1 MAKIIQ
7 TITARVNN
15 NHDHAEAIEATRKL
29 KAALAEHGI
38 GVQAHLSIEAGP
50 ASGYVTTSF
59 TFPSAVKWAE
69 LVDSEKDTLK
79 KMREMMVA
87 HTGEI
92 TSTSL
97 LQEIDL

>member
-1 MAKIIQ
+1 MAKIVQ
-7 TITARVNN
+7 TVVAKLNN
-15 NHDHAEAIEATRKL
+15 NHDHTAALEATRKL

-38 GVQAHLSIEAGP
+38 GVNAHLSIEAGP

-69 LVDSEKDTLK
+69 LVDSEKDTLQ
-79 KMREMMVA
+79 KMRSIMVE
-87 HTGEI
+87 HSGEI
-92 TSTSL
+92 ISSSL